1 MAKKD
6 RSRRK
11 KGSGDRQFG
20 RSRDEGKREPSSGTK
35 APKNENSLKEWAK
48 SLGVAA
54 VLFLIIRTFVLQ
66 TFVITSGSMENTLLV
81 GDFLLANR
89 AVVGGRIPFTQ
100 AHFPG
105 IGRLKRGDV
114 VVFDP
119 HHDPDLKLVKRLVAM
134 GGDTVSMEDGVFLL
148 NGIPQDE
155 PYVQHLDPGGA
166 NEGHPMMD
174 QYQPPHLVDTV
185 DRASYRP
192 TRDNW
197 GPLVVPEDSYF
208 MLGDNRDTSLD
219 SRYWGPLESWRA
231 EGRASFIYYSFDTV
245 ALKPFKFLTAA
256 RFGRV
261 LQLIR

>member
-1 MAKKD
+1 MAKKGKAG
-6 RSRRK
+6 RK
-11 KGSGDRQFG
+11 QGSGDRQFG
-20 RSRDEGKREPSSGTK
+20 RSKAEGKGNPKAGTK
-35 APKNENSLKEWAK
+35 APGNENSLKEWAK

-54 VLFLIIRTFVLQ
+54 VLFLFIRTFLLQ

-89 AVVGGRIPFTQ
+89 VAVGGRIPFTQ
-100 AHFPG
+100 AHVPG
-105 IGRLKRGDV
+105 LGRLKRGDV

-134 GGDTVSMEDGVFLL
+134 GGDTVSMQDGVFLL
-148 NGIPQDE
+148 NGTPQDE
-155 PYVQHLDPGGA
+155 PYVQHSDPGGA
-166 NEGHPMMD
+166 NAGHPMMD
-174 QYQPPHLVDTV
+174 QFQPPHLVDTV

-197 GPLVVPEDSYF
+197 GPLVVPDDHYF

-231 EGRASFIYYSFDTV
+231 EGRASFIYYSYDTV
-245 ALKPFKFLTAA
+245 ALKPLRFLTAA
-256 RFGRV
+256 RLGRV
-261 LQLIR
+261 LQMIR

>member
-6 RSRRK
+6 RKRRRT
-11 KGSGDRQFG
+11 GSGDRQFG
-20 RSRDEGKREPSSGTK
+20 RSKGEDRGKPESDTSPDK
-35 APKNENSLKEWAK
+35 KENSLKEWAK
-48 SLGVAA
+48 SIGVAA
-54 VLFLIIRTFVLQ
+54 VLFLIIRTFLLQ
-66 TFVITSGSMENTLLV
+66 TFVITSGSMESTLLV

-89 AVVGGRIPFTQ
+89 LAVGGRIPFTR
-100 AHFPG
+100 AHVPG
-105 IGRLKRGDV
+105 FGGLKRGDV

-134 GGDTVSMEDGVFLL
+134 EGDTVSMEDGIFLL
-148 NGIPQDE
+148 NGLPQDE

-166 NEGHPMMD
+166 DEGHPWME
-174 QYQPPHLVDTV
+174 QFQPPHLVDTV

-197 GPLVVPEDSYF
+197 GPLVVPDDHYF

-219 SRYWGPLESWRA
+219 SRYWGPLETWRA
-231 EGRASFIYYSFDTV
+231 EGRASFIYYSFDTA

-256 RFGRV
+256 RLGRIFD
-261 LQLIR
+261 LIR